1 VKEKMRNTI
10 VTTLVLIAAALSV
23 LIVLSKAFALG

>member
-1 VKEKMRNTI
+1 MRNTI
-10 VTTLVLIAAALSV
+10 VTTLVLIAVALSV

>member
-10 VTTLVLIAAALSV
+10 VTTLVLIAVALSV
-23 LIVLSKAFALG
+23 FIVLSKAFALG